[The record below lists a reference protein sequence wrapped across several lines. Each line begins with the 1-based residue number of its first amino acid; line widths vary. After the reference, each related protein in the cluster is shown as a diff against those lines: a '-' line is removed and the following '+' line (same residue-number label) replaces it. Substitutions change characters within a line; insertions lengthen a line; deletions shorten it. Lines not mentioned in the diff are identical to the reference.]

1 VIPVSTA
8 EALRQVPDLGVRVQE
23 PGARHCHWRVG
34 GTLALML
41 VPETEDAALA
51 GGDLCRAAGLKLLP
65 WDGPG
70 TVFRSGGSPA
80 ALVKPGA
87 CALGVERDGAWLVV
101 GAQLPVSVLAS
112 RAARMG
118 AGGLE
123 HLTGAAGTAG
133 EAFRSGALVCASVRV
148 VRGRRVTTL
157 PPEKVTAG
165 QILLQLRVPVQP
177 KAPQDVVRTGRRVI
191 EKRQGRGPGLPGQV
205 FADPKKGRSAAE
217 LLAEAG
223 LCGVRLRGA
232 RFGVREPNALLN
244 AGGATADDLAHLIK
258 LAQDKVKRHSGGQLT
273 PSIKFHGRSATAARR
288 RK

>member
-1 VIPVSTA
+1 MIPVSTA
-8 EALRQVPDLGVRVQE
+8 EALRQVPDLGVCVQE

-34 GTLALML
+34 GTLALLL

-51 GGDLCRAAGLKLLP
+51 GGDLCRAAGLKLRP
-65 WDGPG
+65 WDGPS

-87 CALGVERDGAWLVV
+87 CGLGLERDGAWLVV
-101 GAQLPVSVLAS
+101 GAQLPVSVLAR

-118 AGGLE
+118 AGGVE
-123 HLTGAAGTAG
+123 HLAGAAGTAG
-133 EAFRSGALVCASVRV
+133 EAFRDGRLVVASARV
-148 VRGRRVTTL
+148 VRGQRIATMA
-157 PPEKVTAG
+157 PDKVTAG

-177 KAPQDVVRTGRRVI
+177 KAPADLLRAGRRVI
-191 EKRQGRGPGLPGQV
+191 EKRQGRGVGLPGRV
-205 FADPKKGRSAAE
+205 FQDPKKGRSAAE

-273 PSIKFHGRSATAARR
+273 QSIQFHGRSATASGR